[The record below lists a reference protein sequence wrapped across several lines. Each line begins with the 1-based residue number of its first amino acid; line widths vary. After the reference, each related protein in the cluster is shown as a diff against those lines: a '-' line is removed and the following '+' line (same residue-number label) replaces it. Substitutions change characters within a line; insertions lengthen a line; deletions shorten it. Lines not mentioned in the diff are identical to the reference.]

1 MINIDGSLFIQI
13 ANFLILIIAL
23 NYLLYRPLRA
33 VLQQRREK
41 FMGYETDIHDLAD
54 RADGRIQEI
63 EARLA
68 EARHDGFNK
77 KDELKGSG
85 LDEEKRILA
94 QASTEADIKIQEV
107 KDQIKNEIALA
118 RGALQSEVEGFSMEV
133 AQKILGRSLS

>member
-41 FMGYETDIHDLAD
+41 FVGYETDISDLAG
-54 RADGRIQEI
+54 RAEGRIREI

-68 EARHDGFNK
+68 EARLDGFNK

-85 LDEEKRILA
+85 LDEEKRIIA
-94 QASTEADIKIQEV
+94 QASSDADLKIQGI
-107 KDQIKNEIALA
+107 KDQIKSEITMA
-118 RGALQSEVEGFSMEV
+118 RDTLHAEIEGFSVEL
-133 AQKILGRSLS
+133 AQKILGRSLT